1 LLATYILHKNRIS
14 QNNIRLP
21 ISHKKIIS
29 SYKQV
34 SRNKIRSK
42 LVLLLIFVVKELQ
55 KLIREFA
62 HAAQVE
68 LSKAEDT
75 GEFSPRST
83 REVQGYFYS
92 FPRQKKDICICKN
105 RLRWEVPLL
114 AELLNMSQTKS
125 YLL

>member
-1 LLATYILHKNRIS
+1 
-14 QNNIRLP
+14 
-21 ISHKKIIS
+21 
-29 SYKQV
+29 
-34 SRNKIRSK
+34 
-42 LVLLLIFVVKELQ
+42 VVKELQ

>member
-1 LLATYILHKNRIS
+1 VFQKKKTN
-14 QNNIRLP
+14 QNLSKGEVRTNTEQVQTGFHRTT
-21 ISHKKIIS
+21 SGCQFHMKKKIIS

-92 FPRQKKDICICKN
+92 FPRQKKGYMHLQK
-105 RLRWEVPLL
+105 
-114 AELLNMSQTKS
+114 QT
-125 YLL
+125 